1 MDAARP
7 RDGKIGGSTGVK
19 PLGEVVKDKNADN
32 EVRRKAAEA
41 LGKIGADA
49 KSAVSALT
57 DVVKDAK
64 TDREVRN
71 AAVEALGNMG
81 PAAADALPTL
91 KGLNKKQRDKT
102 FLKLLNASIKKI
114 EEK

>member
-7 RDGKIGGSTGVK
+7 RDCKIGGSTGVK

-32 EVRRKAAEA
+32 EVRHKAAEA
-41 LGKIGADA
+41 LGKIGAGA
-49 KSAVSALT
+49 KS
-57 DVVKDAK
+57 
-64 TDREVRN
+64 DREVRN
-71 AAVEALGNMG
+71 AAVEALGIMG

-91 KGLNKKQRDKT
+91 KGLNKKERDKT
-102 FLKLLNASIKKI
+102 FLKLLNTAIKKI